1 VSDDTTLGGY
11 QDVHDR
17 PPAFGG
23 PDGRAYSVAVYVD
36 ESPAADGRYG
46 AVLLFVQWSV
56 EGDRVV
62 SHLESPYLAFADTPQ
77 RAEADLRQLS
87 LVEVK
92 RHLDAVVAANAE
104 HPGW

>member
-1 VSDDTTLGGY
+1 MNDDTTLGGY

-17 PPAFGG
+17 PPAFEG

-36 ESPAADGRYG
+36 DAPDAGGQFGAA
-46 AVLLFVQWSV
+46 LLFVQWSV

-62 SHLESPYLAFADTPQ
+62 SHLESPYLAYADTPK
-77 RAEADLRQLS
+77 RAEADLRHLS

-92 RHLDAVVAANAE
+92 RHLDAAVAAAR
-104 HPGW
+104 PPSW

>member
-36 ESPAADGRYG
+36 EVPDAGDRYG
-46 AVLLFVQWSV
+46 AALLFVQWSV

-62 SHLESPYLAFADTPQ
+62 GHLESPYLAFADTPE
-77 RAEADLRQLS
+77 RAEADLQQLS

-92 RHLDAVVAANAE
+92 RHLDAVIAANAE
-104 HPGW
+104 HLDW